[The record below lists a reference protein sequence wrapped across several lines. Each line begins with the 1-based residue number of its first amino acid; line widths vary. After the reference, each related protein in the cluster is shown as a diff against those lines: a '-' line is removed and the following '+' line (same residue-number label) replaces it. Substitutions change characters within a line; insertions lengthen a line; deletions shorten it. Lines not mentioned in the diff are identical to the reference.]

1 MSVIR
6 RELQRGHHTEVC
18 VSAMTAEE
26 AGTIWDRQA
35 DFLLLKGARGRHK
48 CTETRFDA
56 ISMVITF
63 FGAAL
68 SKISRQII
76 WGFPCWGRKKPDQ
89 FSVWSGFC
97 QNQTQEEEEKEEEEE
112 NKQKTSLHHSQ
123 ERRRL
128 EKYKLQHDG

>member
-35 DFLLLKGARGRHK
+35 DFLLLKGAQQRHK
-48 CTETRFDA
+48 GTQTRFAA

-76 WGFPCWGRKKPDQ
+76 WGFSCWGTKNPINFLSDLVSVKTKHKK
-89 FSVWSGFC
+89 
-97 QNQTQEEEEKEEEEE
+97 K
-112 NKQKTSLHHSQ
+112 NKKKNKKGEKTSLHHSQ
-123 ERRRL
+123 DRRRL